1 MGGIF
6 GGGAGTS
13 GLFGMHSNVTG
24 QQADLSQN
32 QTNFGDA
39 ILRAQKLANES
50 VHNQGYVSDQGNALI
65 QALQAQSEGRGP
77 SIAQNQLNQTTEQ
90 NVNRG
95 VAQAASAKG
104 VDPALAAR
112 MGLDATAQAN
122 QNAAGQAATLRA
134 QERLGALGQLGGA
147 IGQQSQTNLGLAGL
161 GGQMASNF
169 GQIQNQQNANAIDN
183 AMRAQGITAQTGLAN
198 AQAGQALTGGL
209 MSGIGGLL
217 GGGAAGAWNGGEIKG
232 YASGGP
238 VLGVGMSGV
247 GGSNNPFVSA
257 LSSQKGPSLGVDTT
271 MPGTGVNKPLDGPNL
286 GIDYGGISPT
296 KFNSPTIESGVAP
309 IERGSSQQGGGAPAT
324 GTAALAKGMAD
335 FMAGFNGENARA
347 IGEKAMSFA
356 PMLLSTGG
364 LIPGDHPK
372 NDIVPT
378 MLSPGEIV
386 IPRSITQSPDAADKA
401 AQFVAAIKKSKG
413 KK

>member
-6 GGGAGTS
+6 SGGAGTS

-65 QALQAQSEGRGP
+65 QALQAQAAGQGP

-122 QNAAGQAATLRA
+122 QAAAGQGATLRA

-169 GQIQNQQNANAIDN
+169 GQLQNQQNANAIDN
-183 AMRAQGITAQTGLAN
+183 AMRAQGITAQTALAN
-198 AQAGQALTGGL
+198 SQAGQAMTGGL
-209 MSGIGGLL
+209 MSGIGGLM
-217 GGGAAGAWNGGEIKG
+217 GGGAAGKAFGGEIKG
-232 YASGGP
+232 YDSGGP
-238 VLGVGMSGV
+238 VLGVDMSGV
-247 GGSNNPFVSA
+247 SGSNNPFASVLASK
-257 LSSQKGPSLGVDTT
+257 QGPSLGVDTS
-271 MPGTGVNKPLDGPNL
+271 MPGTGINKPLEGPNL
-286 GIDYGGISPT
+286 GIDYSGVSPT

-309 IERGSSQQGGGAPAT
+309 IERGAGQQQGGVPST
-324 GTAALAKGMAD
+324 GTAALAKGMGD

-347 IGEKAMSFA
+347 IGEKGMSMM
-356 PMLLSTGG
+356 PMLLSNGG
-364 LIPGDHPK
+364 LLPGDHPK
-372 NDIVPT
+372 NDIVPA

-386 IPRSITQSPDAADKA
+386 IPRSIAQSPDAAEMSAK
-401 AQFVAAIKKSKG
+401 FVAAIKKNKG